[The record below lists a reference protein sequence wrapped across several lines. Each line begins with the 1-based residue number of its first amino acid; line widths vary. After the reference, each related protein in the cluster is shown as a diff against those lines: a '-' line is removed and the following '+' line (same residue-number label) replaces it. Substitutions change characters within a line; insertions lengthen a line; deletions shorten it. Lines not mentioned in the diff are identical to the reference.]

1 MVPTCSP
8 HFEGCEGPFLLCG
21 AALDAGEVLQV
32 RQQQQQ
38 RHRSQ
43 HLLGLR
49 GKTDAENIRS
59 AGLVAPSFMIG
70 GPLA

>member
-1 MVPTCSP
+1 MRRTVSQAVWGGT
-8 HFEGCEGPFLLCG
+8 GRWGGAGG
-21 AALDAGEVLQV
+21 AAAAAAASPQPA
-32 RQQQQQ
+32 
-38 RHRSQ
+38 S
-43 HLLGLR
+43 LLALR

>member
-1 MVPTCSP
+1 MRRTVSQAVWGGT
-8 HFEGCEGPFLLCG
+8 GRWGGAGG
-21 AALDAGEVLQV
+21 AAAAAAASLQPA
-32 RQQQQQ
+32 
-38 RHRSQ
+38 
-43 HLLGLR
+43 LLLALR